1 MLTSFGDCVQMI
13 DSFRVICVNVCMTS
27 LPVICALLLLFRI
40 GTGKLLGPKGVCCDT
55 SGRIIIVDNRGG
67 AVYVFQSNGR
77 IIHKFGS
84 RGAADPR
91 HLAGPHF
98 CAVTP
103 SGRDVVITDFHNHCV
118 KV

>member
-1 MLTSFGDCVQMI
+1 M
-13 DSFRVICVNVCMTS
+13 
-27 LPVICALLLLFRI
+27 
-40 GTGKLLGPKGVCCDT
+40 CCDAN
-55 SGRIIIVDNRGG
+55 GRIIIVDNRGS

-84 RGAADPR
+84 RGSTDPR

-103 SGRDVVITDFHNHCV
+103 SSRDVVVTDFHNHCV
-118 KV
+118 KVL